1 MDYDVA
7 DMGQEGG
14 SQGGTKLL
22 ICMIGLSG
30 CGKTFGLIMSF
41 TSSFVAHRIRKFLTW
56 KGYNAK
62 VITCAETR
70 IRHYPQF
77 ASPPPEFFCE
87 QYPEVDI
94 EMVNNA

>member
-30 CGKTFGLIMSF
+30 CGKTFVLTVSL

-70 IRHYPQF
+70 LRHYPQF

-87 QYPEVDI
+87 EYPEVDL
-94 EMVNNA
+94 